1 MNVLNNTDLIPIG
14 TICYRAGSLNKCT
27 EEIVVDNNNQKWVSM
42 LWNRAYFSNKADAD
56 GITLLNGLGSKVILA
71 DTMTG
76 R

>member
-14 TICYRAGSLNKCT
+14 TICYRSGSLNKCT

-56 GITLLNGLGSKVILA
+56 GITLLNGLGSKVILV